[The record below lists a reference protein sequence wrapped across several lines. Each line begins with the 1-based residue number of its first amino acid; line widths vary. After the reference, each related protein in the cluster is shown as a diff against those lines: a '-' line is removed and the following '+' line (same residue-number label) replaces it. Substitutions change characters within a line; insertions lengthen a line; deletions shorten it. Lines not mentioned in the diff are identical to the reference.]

1 MPKVSIIIPVYNRCE
16 KVKLA
21 IDSVL
26 AQTFQD
32 FEVIV
37 VDDGSDPAQQIPD
50 RVSSDPR
57 VRVARHAA
65 NKGASAARNT
75 GVTLATGAYLCFLD
89 SDDTWCPSKL
99 DCQLKAAE
107 QADRVDK
114 GPVAIVTGFM
124 LQKARSGESKILIP
138 RIFDDPLAY
147 YRGVWFSP
155 GSTLMVAAKDFRA
168 VGMFDESLERLEDL
182 DWFIRFSVLGGR
194 MIVVKSVLATIVV
207 TAKPPADTITR
218 ACALLLEKLGRQNAL
233 SPAAER
239 ALRAYLH
246 LELAAVAYYG
256 RKFGWSFYH
265 VFRSWLLVPRTSLR
279 LASFWEPAPTSARM

>member
-1 MPKVSIIIPVYNRCE
+1 
-16 KVKLA
+16 
-21 IDSVL
+21 
-26 AQTFQD
+26 
-32 FEVIV
+32 
-37 VDDGSDPAQQIPD
+37 
-50 RVSSDPR
+50 
-57 VRVARHAA
+57 
-65 NKGASAARNT
+65 
-75 GVTLATGAYLCFLD
+75 
-89 SDDTWCPSKL
+89 
-99 DCQLKAAE
+99 
-107 QADRVDK
+107 
-114 GPVAIVTGFM
+114 
-124 LQKARSGESKILIP
+124 
-138 RIFDDPLAY
+138 
-147 YRGVWFSP
+147 
-155 GSTLMVAAKDFRA
+155 
-168 VGMFDESLERLEDL
+168 
-182 DWFIRFSVLGGR
+182 